1 MESLFPQFP
10 LRRIHRLDGL
20 WQFSFVAEC
29 ADPEHPDWNALAFD
43 DLMAVPGVFDTLPPD
58 AGRRGVGFY
67 RTWITTNADRLRLKL
82 NGLGLRATL
91 FLDRKLIGIDDL
103 PYTGICFD
111 FPSGGPGKHEL
122 VIAVDNRLDYQR
134 TPLFSQWYDYYGH
147 GGIYRSVELHELA
160 PCSFDR
166 VEVRTLS
173 LDGRVGVK
181 LLLSGN
187 VPEKLDFTCS
197 FDDVAPQ
204 SMTAAVN
211 DGALEF
217 EARIANPALWSPE
230 SPRLH
235 TVRLEADGE
244 AIVERFGLRT
254 IRAEKGRLLLNDAPL
269 KLLGVCRH
277 ETHPQFGPALP
288 LQLLRE
294 DVAFL
299 RELHCNFVRG
309 SHYQQDP
316 RFLDLCDRF
325 GILVWEEGIGWGDN
339 ETHLT
344 DPGFR
349 SGQLRQQKWIVANS
363 FNHPSVI
370 LRGFLNEG
378 DSESLPGRAL
388 YETLAAELRRL
399 DPTRPI
405 TYASNHYERD
415 INFDLVD
422 VISLNA
428 YPGWY
433 AEDREA
439 VRPLGEIAPVLDRFI
454 AWMDQ
459 QGFGD
464 KPFIVSEIGAGGIY
478 GWRDRFRAHWSE
490 EYQADYLDEVC
501 RYILSHDRVTGV
513 ALWQYCDGRT
523 YSSAYALGRPRAFNN
538 KGLVDEYRRPKLA
551 FETVRRHFSGEPA
564 QGR

>member
-1 MESLFPQFP
+1 
-10 LRRIHRLDGL
+10 
-20 WQFSFVAEC
+20 
-29 ADPEHPDWNALAFD
+29 
-43 DLMAVPGVFDTLPPD
+43 MAVPGVFDTLPPD
-58 AGRRGVGFY
+58 AGRRGTAFY
-67 RTWITTNADRLRLKL
+67 RTKVVTSSDRLRLKL
-82 NGLGLRATL
+82 NGLGLWAAV
-91 FLDRKLIGIDDL
+91 FLDRKLIGVDDL
-103 PYTGICFD
+103 PYTGVSFD
-111 FPSGGPGKHEL
+111 FTSAAGEHEL
-122 VIAVDNRLDYQR
+122 VIAVDNRLDFQR

-160 PCSFDR
+160 ACSFDR

-181 LLLSGN
+181 LFLSGA
-187 VPEKLDFTCS
+187 VPETLEFTCT
-197 FDDVAPQ
+197 FDNEAPRAI
-204 SMTAAVN
+204 TAAVTE
-211 DGALEF
+211 GALEF
-217 EARIANPALWSPE
+217 EARLANPALWSPE
-230 SPRLH
+230 SPQLH
-235 TVRLEADGE
+235 TVRLEAGNE

-325 GILVWEEGIGWGDN
+325 GILVWEEGIGWGDP
-339 ETHLT
+339 EAHLT
-344 DPGFR
+344 DPGFQ
-349 SGQLRQQKWIVANS
+349 SGQLRQQKWIVSNS

-378 DSESLPGRAL
+378 DSESVPGRAL
-388 YETLAAELRRL
+388 YETIAAELRRL

-439 VRPLGEIAPVLDRFI
+439 VRPLGEIAPALDRFI

-501 RYILSHDRVTGV
+501 RYVLSHDRVTGV

-551 FETVRRHFSGEPA
+551 FETVRRHFSGEIA